1 MQCLLPRWR
10 QVLIFQSLRQLL
22 CHSVG
27 TLAGVTVGLMIFN
40 GLLRLAGQGPLH
52 ADVIAGTLI
61 GSLAGSLRA
70 PYEVLPFRWRL
81 TAAYPGIVAAKA
93 TAILA
98 GIKYQPAE
106 RAGDRILYRLAVPW
120 CLSWLAWR
128 ESAVEVR
135 VDGPDITITGAHVAV
150 RRLHQALQDDPAVL
164 RGGESDI

>member
-1 MQCLLPRWR
+1 
-10 QVLIFQSLRQLL
+10 LIF
-22 CHSVG
+22 
-27 TLAGVTVGLMIFN
+27 T
-40 GLLRLAGQGPLH
+40 GLLRLFGHGPLH

-93 TAILA
+93 ADILA

-106 RAGDRILYRLAVPW
+106 RAGGRILYRLAVPW
-120 CLSWLAWR
+120 YLSWLEWR

-135 VDGPDITITGAHVAV
+135 VEGPDVTITGARIAV
-150 RRLHQALQDDPAVL
+150 RRLHHKARWTFYVN
-164 RGGESDI
+164 RK